1 MLPEFNMSLLS
12 KSIEQNHRKSSVWLY
27 PLKSQSLDPY
37 GYTHIYG
44 SVGSG
49 NLIQKWKRS
58 RCCTI
63 NGKHQNPFCKH
74 EWLHMSSFSSF
85 ILNQITYDFGSQCAL
100 NCEKS
105 TAMSAAGRFVKFLW
119 KKRHLSHLN
128 SFFLLLSGF
137 FHWRYIYLFGFMFS
151 IRRIVTRVCNNPRK
165 SLKIPQNTRRS
176 Q

>member
-1 MLPEFNMSLLS
+1 MLPEFNTSFLS
-12 KSIEQNHRKSSVWLY
+12 KSMEQNHRKSSVWLY

-37 GYTHIYG
+37 GYTHIHG

-63 NGKHQNPFCKH
+63 NGKHQNTFYKH

-85 ILNQITYDFGSQCAL
+85 KPNHLRFWFAVCPQLWQ
-100 NCEKS
+100 S
-105 TAMSAAGRFVKFLW
+105 TVMSPAGRFLKFLW
-119 KKRHLSHLN
+119 KKRHLSGLN

-137 FHWRYIYLFGFMFS
+137 FYWRYTYLFGFMFS

-165 SLKIPQNTRRS
+165 SFKIPKNTRRS